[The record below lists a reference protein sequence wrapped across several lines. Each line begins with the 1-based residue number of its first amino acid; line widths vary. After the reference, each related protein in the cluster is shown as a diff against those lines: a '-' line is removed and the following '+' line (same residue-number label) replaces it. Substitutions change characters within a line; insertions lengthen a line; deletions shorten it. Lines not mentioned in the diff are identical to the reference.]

1 MHREGGGIVNF
12 HCGGGGR
19 IFFGTTYCQL
29 VMDSH
34 LVEDFVIYKLIYCL
48 EVSFNVMAVKY
59 GGHRLLS
66 NDGGKDKIP

>member
-1 MHREGGGIVNF
+1 
-12 HCGGGGR
+12 
-19 IFFGTTYCQL
+19 
-29 VMDSH
+29 MDSH